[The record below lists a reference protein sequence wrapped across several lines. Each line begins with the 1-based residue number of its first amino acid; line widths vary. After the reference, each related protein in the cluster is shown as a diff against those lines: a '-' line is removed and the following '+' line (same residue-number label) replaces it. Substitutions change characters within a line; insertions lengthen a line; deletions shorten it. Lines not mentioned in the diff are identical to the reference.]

1 MNRSLVEEVIA
12 DISPLFFNDFEKL
25 IARPCLSASKFSS
38 SYRLK
43 NEKDKVVFMAE
54 AMGLVKEDIEM
65 SIKDKH
71 LTVTSKSS
79 DKSPFVSR
87 LSHTLYVGDNI
98 DRDKVSANL
107 ERGVLTI
114 NMPLQESKKDFT
126 IKF

>member
-1 MNRSLVEEVIA
+1 MT
-12 DISPLFFNDFEKL
+12 
-25 IARPCLSASKFSS
+25 ASKFSS
-38 SYRLK
+38 NYRLK